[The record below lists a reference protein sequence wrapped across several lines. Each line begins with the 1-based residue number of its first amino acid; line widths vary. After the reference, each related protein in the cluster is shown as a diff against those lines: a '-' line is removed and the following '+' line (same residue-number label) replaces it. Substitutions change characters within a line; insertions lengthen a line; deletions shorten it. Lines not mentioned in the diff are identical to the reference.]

1 MIQWLRLCPSSVG
14 EVVLIPI
21 WGTKIPYARQLS
33 QKIGEKKD
41 LYCSITISSL
51 SYSLWPQNPIN
62 GMITTNCLLFS
73 FYSIFALFHYPIYF
87 ILISLIIIC
96 SYFCNVKSYS
106 HFSISLFNL
115 SSIFDAFWILSSL
128 KHLLQLGLWN
138 PAVAWLLA
146 YLSKP
151 AILVSFG
158 IPFSHL

>member
-33 QKIGEKKD
+33 QKMGGGKD
-41 LYCSITISSL
+41 LYCSITIFLL

-62 GMITTNCLLFS
+62 EMITTNCLLFS
-73 FYSIFALFHYPIYF
+73 FYSIFTLFHYPIYF
-87 ILISLIIIC
+87 ILISLIIIF
-96 SYFCNVKSYS
+96 SYFCTVKSYS

-115 SSIFDAFWILSSL
+115 SLIFDSFWILSSL
-128 KHLLQLGLWN
+128 KHLLQLGLGNSSVTWF
-138 PAVAWLLA
+138 LA

-158 IPFSHL
+158 IPSSHL